1 MASYKTAE
9 RYSRESKELCWHQ
22 KSSPSA
28 CQQVQQRCQGAPPS
42 FTVTLNPDT
51 SPCLSLQLS
60 SVPKHKLSL
69 LRCRK
74 HERCLTKP
82 TTPHPCEPPRC
93 DPRAW
98 PFPLDHPGQAVIW
111 IFTSICI
118 YLSFLRTAEEPV
130 TSRKHRWCLWKA
142 REGRARRS
150 TPCRTGAVW
159 LWGSRSQGCGSQG
172 CRSQGCGSQGFW
184 APQGVHR
191 GAAGAERTRGG
202 AEGAMSTPHSPGVPA
217 GRHGGGCLRAAGHYQ
232 TPGLLQPIAAASS
245 GPGGHNR
252 GLLPLGA
259 R

>member
-1 MASYKTAE
+1 MHCIKPSRDEARQKHQCFRQHGKTADQRDAGDGEMSCLRNRELFRTFKFLASYKTAE
-9 RYSRESKELCWHQ
+9 RYSRESKEPCWHQ

-118 YLSFLRTAEEPV
+118 YLIFLRTAEELV
-130 TSRKHRWCLWKA
+130 NSRKHRWCL
-142 REGRARRS
+142 
-150 TPCRTGAVW
+150 
-159 LWGSRSQGCGSQG
+159 
-172 CRSQGCGSQGFW
+172 
-184 APQGVHR
+184 
-191 GAAGAERTRGG
+191 
-202 AEGAMSTPHSPGVPA
+202 
-217 GRHGGGCLRAAGHYQ
+217 
-232 TPGLLQPIAAASS
+232 
-245 GPGGHNR
+245 
-252 GLLPLGA
+252 
-259 R
+259 